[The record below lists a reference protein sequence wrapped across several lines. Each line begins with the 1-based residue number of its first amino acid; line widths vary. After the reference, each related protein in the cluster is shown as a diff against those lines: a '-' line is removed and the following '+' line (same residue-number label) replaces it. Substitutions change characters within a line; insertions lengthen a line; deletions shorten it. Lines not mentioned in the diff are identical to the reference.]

1 MFSIA
6 STFHLKISLTRYGVA
21 NHHICNISGPFNR
34 VFFQISIVAARQ
46 QRFKGSLVGC
56 GRLLHME
63 VTVELSGVELTGMD
77 LKHKDY
83 SEEVIH
89 KDLKLKL
96 LSI

>member
-1 MFSIA
+1 
-6 STFHLKISLTRYGVA
+6 
-21 NHHICNISGPFNR
+21 
-34 VFFQISIVAARQ
+34 
-46 QRFKGSLVGC
+46 
-56 GRLLHME
+56 ME